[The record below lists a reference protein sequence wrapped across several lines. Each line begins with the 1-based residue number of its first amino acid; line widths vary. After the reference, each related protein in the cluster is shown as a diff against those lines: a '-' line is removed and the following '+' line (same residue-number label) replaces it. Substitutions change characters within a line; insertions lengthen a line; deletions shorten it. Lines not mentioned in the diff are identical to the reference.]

1 MANFIGHLDLAMAYP
16 DIWSNIIL
24 NVSARVFWMCLMFK
38 SIV

>member
-24 NVSARVFWMCLMFK
+24 DVSLRVYMGD
-38 SIV
+38 ITI

>member
-24 NVSARVFWMCLMFK
+24 DVSLRVFMGD
-38 SIV
+38 ITI

>member
-24 NVSARVFWMCLMFK
+24 DVSLRGFMGD
-38 SIV
+38 ITI